1 MIMDPVEVPSLLDVV
16 GKKLLVLQVK
26 PCVIAK
32 VTVIHVTGF
41 NVPVGP
47 VKLKIVV
54 MALHSDSEFLLPQ
67 APPSLFDPGDELTQ
81 RAPVSTP
88 DADLPFDADQQT
100 APPRVLQQHI

>member
-1 MIMDPVEVPSLLDVV
+1 MLW

-26 PCVIAK
+26 PRVAAK

-54 MALHSDSEFLLPQ
+54 
-67 APPSLFDPGDELTQ
+67 
-81 RAPVSTP
+81 
-88 DADLPFDADQQT
+88 T
-100 APPRVLQQHI
+100 AFAF